1 MISNHPSHRILIV
14 FFLTLMFFL
23 LAQTFSFAAKKDKQ
37 KDYVMT
43 EVELQSE
50 LMSYA
55 DRFASIVTQ
64 ALEDLEALKPQ
75 PQARQFILSVWAY
88 SQSSVYTI
96 AAEPNPQV
104 GFLDMILVTTLWRM
118 IYENNIRRTYDK
130 STEVLGD
137 GFRQIFD

>member
-64 ALEDLEALKPQ
+64 ALEDLEALTPASGTSIYTK
-75 PQARQFILSVWAY
+75 RLGIFSIV
-88 SQSSVYTI
+88 SVYDRGR
-96 AAEPNPQV
+96 AESAGGFSGHDLSDNPV
-104 GFLDMILVTTLWRM
+104 A
-118 IYENNIRRTYDK
+118 YD
-130 STEVLGD
+130 L
-137 GFRQIFD
+137 